1 MKAIINWEIDGSS
14 TIHTNRKENNYVGQY
29 TMIDRATCAN
39 YAELRFYCTQSRAY
53 ACFWLFGREKGCI
66 SGGAYAGGYGYHRKS
81 AAAENAFKRAGIR
94 LDAPI
99 GGYGDGAV
107 RDALEAIG
115 RACGI
120 DPVIIEAHA

>member
-1 MKAIINWEIDGSS
+1 MTAIINWEINGST

-39 YAELRFYCTQSRAY
+39 YAELRFYCTNSRAY
-53 ACFWLFGREKGCI
+53 ACFWLFGREKGSV

-81 AAAENAFKRAGIR
+81 AAAANAFEHAGITFDEDIAGR
-94 LDAPI
+94 
-99 GGYGDGAV
+99 GDGAV